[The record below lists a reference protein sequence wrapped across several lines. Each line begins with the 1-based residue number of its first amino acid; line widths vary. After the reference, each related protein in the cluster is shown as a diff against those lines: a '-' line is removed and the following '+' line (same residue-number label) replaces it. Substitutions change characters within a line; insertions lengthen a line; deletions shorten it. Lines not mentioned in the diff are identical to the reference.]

1 MEVQW
6 RDHTLKV
13 TGDWTMRWLYLAPQ
27 YELWLDDQKLD
38 SRGGP
43 RLRPLL
49 EAIYEDEAGELHHI
63 EAELVSVIGFRPFCE
78 IKVEGEVVSA
88 DKVRVEN
95 FINPFL
101 MLVIMGSTVL
111 MLYMGPDMIRTLL
124 GL

>member
-13 TGDWTMRWLYLAPQ
+13 TGDWTLRWLYLAPQ

-49 EAIYEDEAGELHHI
+49 EAIYEDEEGDLHHI
-63 EAELVSVIGFRPFCE
+63 EAELVSVIGFRPYCE
-78 IKVEGEVVSA
+78 IKVESEVVAA

-101 MLVIMGSTVL
+101 MLIIMASTVV
-111 MLYMGPDMIRTLL
+111 MLYLGPDMIRSLL

>member
-13 TGDWTMRWLYLAPQ
+13 TGDWTLRWLYLAPQ

-38 SRGGP
+38 GRGGP

-49 EAIYEDEAGELHHI
+49 EAIYEDEDGDLHHI
-63 EAELVSVIGFRPFCE
+63 EAELVSVIGFRPYCE
-78 IKVEGEVVSA
+78 IKVEGEVVAA

-101 MLVIMGSTVL
+101 MLIIMASTVV
-111 MLYMGPDMIRTLL
+111 MLYLGPDMIRSLL

>member
-13 TGDWTMRWLYLAPQ
+13 TGDWTLRWLYLAPQ

-43 RLRPLL
+43 RLKPLL
-49 EAIYEDEAGELHHI
+49 EAIYEDEEGELHHI
-63 EAELVSVIGFRPFCE
+63 EAELVSVIGYRPYCE
-78 IKVEGEVVSA
+78 IKVEGEVIAA

-101 MLVIMGSTVL
+101 MLVIMASTVV
-111 MLYMGPDMIRTLL
+111 MLYLGPEVIRDLL
-124 GL
+124 GI